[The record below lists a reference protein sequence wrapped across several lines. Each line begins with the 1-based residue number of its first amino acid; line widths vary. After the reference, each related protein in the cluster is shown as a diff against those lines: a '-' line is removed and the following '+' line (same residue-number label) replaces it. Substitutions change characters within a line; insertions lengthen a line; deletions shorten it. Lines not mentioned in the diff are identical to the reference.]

1 MKRMKKRK
9 IHPDLEGKLVKKE
22 GTITTSTPTVLA
34 CFKTHHG
41 LNDSASLLQTR
52 GIYIYI
58 IASHFYL
65 IYYCD

>member
-22 GTITTSTPTVLA
+22 CATITTTTPTVLA

-41 LNDSASLLQTR
+41 LNESGSLLQTR
-52 GIYIYI
+52 GTCVCIYIYVCI
-58 IASHFYL
+58 
-65 IYYCD
+65 